1 MAEQEVIKHTKKIFG
16 LWKTNNPI
24 WHKVEEFLLEIFIIV
39 FAITIS
45 IYFHDRSV
53 LKHQRHE
60 AKEFL
65 LGLKQDLTTD
75 IEEMDQDKNSFIQ
88 SEKAFKYITG
98 RKLDEPLDAD
108 TIRKYYTWIINT
120 TGLVPNSGR
129 FEGFK
134 SSGKIGTLDNKEL
147 QNNIMDLYQENI
159 PNLINS
165 TNFYTAKKQSLFQY
179 VYMNRKRL
187 TDSTSNLVSVLSSDP
202 AYNICVALTFVQEI
216 IGRYDTC
223 INKMNTIIGDINKQY
238 GLAH

>member
-1 MAEQEVIKHTKKIFG
+1 MAEQEVIKHTKKLFG

-24 WHKVEEFLLEIFIIV
+24 WHKIGEFLFEIFIIV

-60 AKEFL
+60 AKDFL

-75 IEEMDQDKNSFIQ
+75 IEEMNQDKSSFIQ
-88 SEKAFKYITG
+88 SEKTFHYITD
-98 RKLDEPLDAD
+98 RKLGEPLNAD
-108 TIRKYYTWIINT
+108 TIRKYSVYIFNT

-134 SSGKIGTLDNKEL
+134 ASGKIGTIENKEL

-165 TNFYTAKKQSLFQY
+165 TNFYTSKKISLFEY
-179 VYMNRKRL
+179 VNMNGKRL
-187 TDSTSNLVSVLSSDP
+187 TDSTSNLVSVLSTDP
-202 AYNICVALTFVQEI
+202 AYNICVSLGFVQEI
-216 IGRYDTC
+216 LDRYNTC
-223 INKMNTIIGDINKQY
+223 INKMNTIISDINKEY
-238 GLAH
+238 GH